1 MDKDNKKIVKNNK
14 RQGNER
20 INIESFRERVE
31 NIIGTEHGSQAKAA
45 VKLNVSGQLLS
56 DILAGRRPVTVDF
69 LIGFSNVYGCSI
81 DYLLGT
87 DKNSTTEK
95 KTATLRDVM
104 RFIHF
109 LVSNGY
115 FSIEDHDH
123 VNIVGYHDA
132 GYPYTE
138 TVSKPCLIPD
148 KNLFC
153 AFLKE
158 YRKAWELVNMADLK
172 DKIMGAWLSTVP
184 DWFKMPFENERLK
197 AIILNS
203 TDTDFSRYYGEIPD

>member
-1 MDKDNKKIVKNNK
+1 MSVTGDNTKKKRKRGDENLDIIQFANK
-14 RQGNER
+14 VLKLFQNEG
-20 INIESFRERVE
+20 INQAQAAERL
-31 NIIGTEHGSQAKAA
+31 NISSDSLSKHLNGSKPITINFLMA
-45 VKLNVSGQLLS
+45 LS
-56 DILAGRRPVTVDF
+56 NEF
-69 LIGFSNVYGCSI
+69 GCSI
-81 DYLLGT
+81 DYLLGN
-87 DKNSTTEK
+87 DKNSATEK

-115 FSIEDHDH
+115 FSIEDHDQVH
-123 VNIVGYHDA
+123 IVGYHDA

-158 YRKAWELVNMADLK
+158 YRKAWELVNKADVK
-172 DKIMGAWLSTVP
+172 DKIMGAWLSSVP
-184 DWFKMPFENERLK
+184 DWFMMPFENERLK

>member
-87 DKNSTTEK
+87 DKNSATEK

-115 FSIEDHDH
+115 FSI
-123 VNIVGYHDA
+123 
-132 GYPYTE
+132 
-138 TVSKPCLIPD
+138 K
-148 KNLFC
+148 F
-153 AFLKE
+153 
-158 YRKAWELVNMADLK
+158 
-172 DKIMGAWLSTVP
+172 
-184 DWFKMPFENERLK
+184 
-197 AIILNS
+197 
-203 TDTDFSRYYGEIPD
+203 